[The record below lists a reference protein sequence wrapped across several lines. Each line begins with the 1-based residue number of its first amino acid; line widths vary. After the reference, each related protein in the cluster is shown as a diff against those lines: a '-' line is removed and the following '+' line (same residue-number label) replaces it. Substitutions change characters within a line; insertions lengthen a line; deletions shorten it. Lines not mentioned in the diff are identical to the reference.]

1 MTLTKDSEK
10 LRWIQSKP
18 VEIRETPAKS
28 YNILVFVMPEIEN
41 IEEASDEEFL
51 ALPFSSGAF
60 SFLND
65 PQEDIYSEN
74 DGTEI
79 K

>member
-10 LRWIQSKP
+10 LQWFQSKP
-18 VEIRETPAKS
+18 VEIRELPTKS
-28 YNILVFVMPEIEN
+28 YNIIVFVMPEIEN

-51 ALPFSSGAF
+51 SLPFSSGAF

>member
-1 MTLTKDSEK
+1 MTVTIDSEK
-10 LRWIQSKP
+10 LRWFKSKP
-18 VEIRETPAKS
+18 VDIREIPTKS
-28 YNILVFVMPEIEN
+28 YTILVLVMPEIEK

-51 ALPFSSGAF
+51 ALPFSCGAF

-65 PQEDIYSEN
+65 PEEDIYSEQ